1 VGPPRAALVC
11 THVQI
16 RRASKLIGTHP
27 VSINDVWRA
36 GPCNTSATPRR
47 VRYARL
53 MREELSADDWKVI
66 HLLAED
72 AADVPKLARELGRTV
87 EEVTA
92 HVEAL
97 RGRGVI
103 SEITARINPTAVGL
117 PVTGFYVLHVAQNAD
132 TYDAVERMLQDID
145 QVEEAHAVSGR
156 YDWLVKVRAAS
167 VEDLQHLLT
176 GQLALLPGF
185 VRAETLVVM
194 STACDYANVHAAT
207 YPLE

>member
-1 VGPPRAALVC
+1 
-11 THVQI
+11 
-16 RRASKLIGTHP
+16 
-27 VSINDVWRA
+27 
-36 GPCNTSATPRR
+36 
-47 VRYARL
+47 
-53 MREELSADDWKVI
+53 MREELSAEDWKLI
-66 HLLAED
+66 HLLADD
-72 AADVPKLARELGRTV
+72 AADLAKLARELGRTV

-92 HVEAL
+92 HVETL
-97 RGRGVI
+97 RQRGVI
-103 SEITARINPTAVGL
+103 ADVTARINPSAVGL

-132 TYDAVERMLQDID
+132 TYEAVERMLQDID